1 MNQGKWLILLI
12 LVLFSIP
19 ASAEFYKFI
28 DEEGNVQFTD
38 DLTKV
43 PVNQRE
49 GVRKY
54 IESRTDAEDIK
65 DNANIDKKEEQLF
78 DGQEKAIQIED
89 TNLFKTKKELDAKKK
104 ELDAEYVALLK
115 EKEEIDKSIQK
126 LKTNEEIKIS
136 NEKVQKFNEKIKKY
150 EEKRKAFNTEVKA
163 YNDKVAKKKIIII
176 E

>member
-1 MNQGKWLILLI
+1 MKQGKWIILLI
-12 LVLFSIP
+12 LVLFSVP

-43 PVNQRE
+43 PLNQRE

-65 DNANIDKKEEQLF
+65 DNANIDKKEKQLL
-78 DGQEKAIQIED
+78 DGQEKAMQIED
-89 TNLFKTKKELDAKKK
+89 TNLFKIKKWLDAKKK
-104 ELDAEYVALLK
+104 ELDSEYEALLK
-115 EKEEIDKSIQK
+115 EKEEIDKNIQN
-126 LKTNEEIKIS
+126 LKTNEETKAS
-136 NEKVQKFNEKIKKY
+136 NKKVQKFNEKIKKY

-163 YNDKVAKKKIIII
+163 YNNKVAKKKIIII

>member
-1 MNQGKWLILLI
+1 MNQGKWIILLI
-12 LVLFSIP
+12 LVLFSVP

-43 PVNQRE
+43 PLNQRE

-54 IESRTDAEDIK
+54 IESRTDADDIK
-65 DNANIDKKEEQLF
+65 DNTNVDKKKKQLL
-78 DGQEKAIQIED
+78 DGQEKAMQIED
-89 TNLFKTKKELDAKKK
+89 TNLFKIKKGLDAKKK
-104 ELDAEYVALLK
+104 ELDAEYEALLK
-115 EKEEIDKSIQK
+115 EKEEIDKNIQN
-126 LKTNEEIKIS
+126 LKTNEKTKAS
-136 NEKVQKFNEKIKKY
+136 NKKVQKFNEKIKKY

-163 YNDKVAKKKIIII
+163 YNDKVAKKKTIII

>member
-1 MNQGKWLILLI
+1 MNQGKWIILLI
-12 LVLFSIP
+12 LVLFSVP

-43 PVNQRE
+43 PLNQRE
-49 GVRKY
+49 SVRKY

-65 DNANIDKKEEQLF
+65 DNANIDKKEKQLL
-78 DGQEKAIQIED
+78 DGQEKAMQIED
-89 TNLFKTKKELDAKKK
+89 TNLFKIKKGLDAKKK
-104 ELDAEYVALLK
+104 ELDSEYEALLK
-115 EKEEIDKSIQK
+115 EKEEIDKNIQN
-126 LKTNEEIKIS
+126 LKTNEETKAS
-136 NEKVQKFNEKIKKY
+136 NKKVQKFNEKIKKY

-163 YNDKVAKKKIIII
+163 YNNKVAKKKIIII